1 MSRKQISD
9 TFNISESF
17 ISQGTMELRK
27 KNLLQ
32 VQYDK
37 LEEKRF
43 DERLSN
49 TYTPKELYNPQELK
63 RRLKNLEEKHGKDK
77 LNRAVK
83 TASLVFEEQ
92 NPKTIEYLIDLE
104 NQYGPQ
110 LIQQASQKIQDKSP
124 DNPLCGAP
132 HNGFYVKQT
141 VM

>member
-27 KNLLQ
+27 KNLLE

-49 TYTPKELYNPQELK
+49 TYTPKKLYDPEELK
-63 RRLKNLEEKHGKDK
+63 SLINTIKSMAEQTKKNP
-77 LNRAVK
+77 
-83 TASLVFEEQ
+83 SL
-92 NPKTIEYLIDLE
+92 
-104 NQYGPQ
+104 
-110 LIQQASQKIQDKSP
+110 
-124 DNPLCGAP
+124 
-132 HNGFYVKQT
+132 
-141 VM
+141 